1 MQDRVLGGRGTR
13 SARHTRLAGQLLRPL
28 LLGAM
33 AAASMWLAATAPAF
47 AQSGECRL
55 VADDRNPSEKIMRC
69 GDDLVV
75 REARGT
81 RYHSVDQQGKE
92 QPKALRLDAG
102 ALMIEFHP
110 GDTHK
115 NFQILTPHAIAAVRG
130 TKWVVDVGRARTST
144 LVISGEVAVGRP
156 HAEPALIH
164 KPGEGADISPGTGA
178 IAAKRW
184 PEESACGRSLARFGE

>member
-1 MQDRVLGGRGTR
+1 
-13 SARHTRLAGQLLRPL
+13 
-28 LLGAM
+28 
-33 AAASMWLAATAPAF
+33 MWLTATAPAF

-69 GDDLVV
+69 GDNLVV
-75 REARGT
+75 REAPGT
-81 RYHSVDQQGKE
+81 RYHPVDQQEKE

-110 GDTHK
+110 SDTRK
-115 NFQILTPHAIAAVRG
+115 NLQILTPHAIAAVRG
-130 TKWVVDVGRARTST
+130 TKWVVDVGPARTST

-156 HAEPALIH
+156 HAAPSVVL

-178 IAAKRW
+178 ITAKRW
-184 PEESACGRSLARFGE
+184 PRKRVRALLARFGG

>member
-1 MQDRVLGGRGTR
+1 MLNRVLGGRGTP
-13 SARHTRLAGQLLRPL
+13 ARLTGSSGRRLRPS
-28 LLGAM
+28 LLGAIT
-33 AAASMWLAATAPAF
+33 AASMWLAAAAPGF
-47 AQSGECRL
+47 SQSGECRL

-69 GDDLVV
+69 GADLVI
-75 REARGT
+75 REAPRA
-81 RYHSVDQQGKE
+81 RYHPVDQQGKE

-110 GDTHK
+110 SDTHK

-156 HAEPALIH
+156 DAEPTVVL
-164 KPGEGADISPGTGA
+164 KPGEGADISPGTRA

-184 PEESACGRSLARFGE
+184 PKKRVRALLARFGE